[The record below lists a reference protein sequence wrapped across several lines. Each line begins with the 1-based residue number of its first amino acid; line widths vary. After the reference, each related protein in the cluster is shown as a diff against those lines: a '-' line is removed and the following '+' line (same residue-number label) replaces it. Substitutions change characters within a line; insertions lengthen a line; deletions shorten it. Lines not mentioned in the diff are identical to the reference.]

1 IGENLLSVSDPIS
14 RPEERLIHAGALVRP
29 PTLQRRSMSRLHPY
43 VAVERSSPPV
53 SPVPEPGHR
62 SVGDIPLS
70 PRLQTLLVQRLQAYL
85 QCPHPYGAPSQQTA
99 TPILDTGDLSALSRL
114 LVAADGPRDRGA
126 YPDQL
131 PLGLVAAECCPVL

>member
-1 IGENLLSVSDPIS
+1 MWPCGLPGSTHLLSANGSQIAVCSSAKPCEIGENLLSVLDPIS

-85 QCPHPYGAPSQQTA
+85 Q
-99 TPILDTGDLSALSRL
+99 
-114 LVAADGPRDRGA
+114 
-126 YPDQL
+126 
-131 PLGLVAAECCPVL
+131 